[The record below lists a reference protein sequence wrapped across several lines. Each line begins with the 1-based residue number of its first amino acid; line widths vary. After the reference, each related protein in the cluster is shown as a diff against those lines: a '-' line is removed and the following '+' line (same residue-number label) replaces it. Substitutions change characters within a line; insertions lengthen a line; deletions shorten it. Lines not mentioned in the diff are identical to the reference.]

1 METGEEMS
9 LSNTAATAAM
19 GPDALLQT
27 ARGFFSSRIILTAA
41 KLELFDRLPATV
53 PAMARENDWDE
64 EALRVLLDAL
74 VAINVLEKEGKGGAY
89 RIVAPLRGALGRDA
103 DASVLPM
110 IEHLAHLWERWSQLD
125 DIVRSG
131 RKIDGSPSVLQDPD
145 RLRSFIGAMHT
156 VGREMARTLAAEL
169 RPEFAQRLLDVGGAS
184 GTYAA
189 AFLKEVN
196 GLRATIFDLPEVI
209 PMAAERLESLGVRDR
224 VTLVPGDFYQDPLP
238 SGHDLVWLSAITHQ
252 NSRAQNRT
260 LFEKC
265 FHALEPGGRL
275 WIRDHVMDEARVNPP
290 GGAIF
295 AVNMLVGT
303 AGGSTYTLPEFQSD
317 LESVGYAG
325 VRVLRNGDQMDAVL
339 EAVRP

>member
-1 METGEEMS
+1 MS

-41 KLELFDRLPATV
+41 TLELFDRLPATV
-53 PAMARENDWDE
+53 PEMARETNWNE
-64 EALRVLLDAL
+64 EALRTLLDAL
-74 VAINVLEKEGKGGAY
+74 VAINVLEKEGKDGAY
-89 RIVAPLRGALGRDA
+89 RIVESLRGALGRDP

-110 IEHLAHLWERWSQLD
+110 IEHLAHLWERWSKLD
-125 DIVRSG
+125 EIVRSG
-131 RKIDGSPSVLQDPD
+131 RQIQGAPSVLTDPD
-145 RLRSFIGAMHT
+145 RVRSFIGAMHT
-156 VGREMARTLAAEL
+156 VGREMAGTLAAEL
-169 RPEFAQRLLDVGGAS
+169 RPVFASRLLDVGGAS

-189 AFLKEVN
+189 AFLKEVD
-196 GLRATIFDLPEVI
+196 GLTATIFDLPEVV

-238 SGHDLVWLSAITHQ
+238 DGHDLVWLSAIVHQ

-265 FHALEPGGRL
+265 FHALESGGRL
-275 WIRDHVMDEARVNPP
+275 WIRDHVMDDARVNPP
-290 GGAIF
+290 AGAIF

-303 AGGSTYTLPEFQSD
+303 AGGSTYTLAELQLD

-325 VRVLRNGDQMDAVL
+325 VRVLRNGDHMDTVL